1 MAKTPLYEYLI
12 NQPSAPAA
20 YFDRFV
26 VGNIPIQRAYL
37 SASLNSMLD
46 GTKPSHLQ
54 LILGPNGNGKT
65 LLNNTLMFEASNKNL
80 VRTATGSVEANF
92 NVLFSHISLSD
103 ANPNSIG
110 IKLAQGLKRSI
121 YEPSRLTYS
130 AMAVKIIKDFVV
142 NYDPPFYTRIATWLP
157 QYLLKRDLKTY
168 EDQLNGLLIDDEVE
182 PIILASE
189 KAHQK
194 LRDYLKVA
202 SIRASFEEYLKSR
215 EINSFMRNYLGN
227 QNENLS
233 VQELNRALFTELSS
247 SQGTAQPLD
256 VIRAL
261 SSIVR
266 DVGCKVLILSIDDF
280 NLKQPPTILLPMI
293 EKLSEFENPKIF
305 FVVSAISA
313 VWEKAIADEDDL
325 SIRQKIH
332 QFGNP
337 IMVTPPSEDDIHT
350 LSDKM
355 ISLMNADLA
364 GEGKSIVINAEQTQ
378 ELRRNCPKSSY
389 RDAIKFLIDNLKE
402 YIETPSR
409 KTIIGGLVITK
420 P

>member
-202 SIRASFEEYLKSR
+202 SIRSSFEEYLKSR

>member
-80 VRTATGSVEANF
+80 VRTATGNVEANF

-130 AMAVKIIKDFVV
+130 AMAVKIIKDFVI

-157 QYLLKRDLKTY
+157 QYLLKRDLKIY

-202 SIRASFEEYLKSR
+202 SIRASFEEYL
-215 EINSFMRNYLGN
+215 
-227 QNENLS
+227 
-233 VQELNRALFTELSS
+233 
-247 SQGTAQPLD
+247 
-256 VIRAL
+256 
-261 SSIVR
+261 
-266 DVGCKVLILSIDDF
+266 
-280 NLKQPPTILLPMI
+280 
-293 EKLSEFENPKIF
+293 NPAK
-305 FVVSAISA
+305 
-313 VWEKAIADEDDL
+313 
-325 SIRQKIH
+325 
-332 QFGNP
+332 
-337 IMVTPPSEDDIHT
+337 
-350 LSDKM
+350 
-355 ISLMNADLA
+355 
-364 GEGKSIVINAEQTQ
+364 
-378 ELRRNCPKSSY
+378 
-389 RDAIKFLIDNLKE
+389 
-402 YIETPSR
+402 
-409 KTIIGGLVITK
+409 
-420 P
+420 

>member
-46 GTKPSHLQ
+46 GAKPSHLQ

-80 VRTATGSVEANF
+80 VKTARGDVEANF

-121 YEPSRLTYS
+121 YEPSALTYS
-130 AMAVKIIKDFVV
+130 AMAVKIIKDFVI
-142 NYDPPFYTRIATWLP
+142 NYVPSFYVRISTWLP
-157 QYLLKRDLKTY
+157 QYFLKRDLKTY
-168 EDQLNGLLIDDEVE
+168 EDQLNGLLVDDEVE
-182 PIILASE
+182 SIILASE
-189 KAHQK
+189 KVYQK
-194 LRDYLKVA
+194 FRDYLKVA
-202 SIRASFEEYLKSR
+202 SVRASFEEYLKSCG
-215 EINSFMRNYLGN
+215 INSFMRSYLGN

-256 VIRAL
+256 VIRVL
-261 SSIVR
+261 SSMVR

-293 EKLSEFENPKIF
+293 ENLSEFENPKIF

-313 VWEKAIADEDDL
+313 VWEKSIADEDDL

-364 GEGKSIVINAEQTQ
+364 GKGKSIVIDTEQVQ

>member
-1 MAKTPLYEYLI
+1 M
-12 NQPSAPAA
+12 
-20 YFDRFV
+20 
-26 VGNIPIQRAYL
+26 
-37 SASLNSMLD
+37 
-46 GTKPSHLQ
+46 
-54 LILGPNGNGKT
+54 
-65 LLNNTLMFEASNKNL
+65 
-80 VRTATGSVEANF
+80 
-92 NVLFSHISLSD
+92 
-103 ANPNSIG
+103 
-110 IKLAQGLKRSI
+110 
-121 YEPSRLTYS
+121 
-130 AMAVKIIKDFVV
+130 
-142 NYDPPFYTRIATWLP
+142 
-157 QYLLKRDLKTY
+157 
-168 EDQLNGLLIDDEVE
+168 
-182 PIILASE
+182 
-189 KAHQK
+189 
-194 LRDYLKVA
+194 KVA

-215 EINSFMRNYLGN
+215 EINSFMRNYFEN

-402 YIETPSR
+402 YIEVPSR

-420 P
+420 S